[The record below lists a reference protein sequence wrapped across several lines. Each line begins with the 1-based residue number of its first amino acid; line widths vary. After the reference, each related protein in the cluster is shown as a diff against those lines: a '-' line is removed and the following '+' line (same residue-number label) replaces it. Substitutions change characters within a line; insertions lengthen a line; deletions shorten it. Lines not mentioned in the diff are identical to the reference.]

1 MISKDLTKRLITSV
15 PLFLLL
21 GFSFSNSIVLT
32 ISLVIVSL
40 ISWIE
45 FNSLI
50 SKIFIK
56 NNYKIKFYKLL
67 INFLSI
73 IYLTLFSSLIFLG
86 ISQDNLKL
94 LMFFLFSICI
104 SSDIGGLLFGKF
116 FKGRKLTKISPN
128 KTISGSIGSF
138 LLSLVLVPIFRP
150 FFNIEFSYLYKL
162 ILLAVLVSFY
172 CQIGDLFIS
181 FLKRKAKVKD
191 TGFVLPGHGGIL
203 DRIDGMLLAVP
214 LGMASWQFLEI
225 II

>member
-1 MISKDLTKRLITSV
+1 MISKDLTKRIITSV
-15 PLFLLL
+15 PLILLL
-21 GFSFSNSIVLT
+21 GFSFSNSIILT
-32 ISLVIVSL
+32 ISLIIVSI

-50 SKIFIK
+50 SKIFVKK
-56 NNYKIKFYKLL
+56 NNKTKFYKLF
-67 INFLSI
+67 INFLSL
-73 IYLTLFSSLIFLG
+73 IYLTLFSLLIFSG

-94 LMFFLFSICI
+94 LMLFLFSICI
-104 SSDIGGLLFGKF
+104 TSDIGGLLFGKF

-138 LLSLVLVPIFRP
+138 ILSLILVPIFRP
-150 FFNIEFSYLYKL
+150 FFDIEFSNLYDL
-162 ILLAVLVSFY
+162 ILLAVFVSFF

-214 LGMASWQFLEI
+214 LGMAIWNFLVI
-225 II
+225 IL